1 MFTQSMYFR
10 VSVIQNEV
18 KDLANVSC
26 EVPARDPLGKPLYYL
41 LIIYGHLRALFT
53 NICVNINNIAKLFLN
68 INTHERPINFR
79 E

>member
-26 EVPARDPLGKPLYYL
+26 EVPTRDS
-41 LIIYGHLRALFT
+41 
-53 NICVNINNIAKLFLN
+53 
-68 INTHERPINFR
+68 
-79 E
+79 